1 MWTFNKKFEVVDD
14 DTSFKCQNKYE
25 SVSEILEVT
34 RKGQCCL
41 GDSWG
46 IDTEKKEVNA
56 KKKKSLKVAN
66 LDVLSIKGIKNWI
79 KVMS

>member
-56 KKKKSLKVAN
+56 KKKKFKSGKPGCSKHQRNKKLN
-66 LDVLSIKGIKNWI
+66 
-79 KVMS
+79 